1 MDREVFT
8 QWILRN
14 LLPVLV
20 NPGVTGKKLLWDRFC
35 REAITMKSEFVV
47 NCLTD
52 KEEKLIRLIRKI
64 EYGEIKII
72 VQDKQPVRV
81 EETKKSIKL

>member
-1 MDREVFT
+1 
-8 QWILRN
+8 
-14 LLPVLV
+14 
-20 NPGVTGKKLLWDRFC
+20 
-35 REAITMKSEFVV
+35 MKSEFVV

>member
-1 MDREVFT
+1 MVFCKPGVGFEELKRGGREYQRFCFCRKEAAMKSQPDGNHLT
-8 QWILRN
+8 EREEN
-14 LLPVLV
+14 LL
-20 NPGVTGKKLLWDRFC
+20 
-35 REAITMKSEFVV
+35 
-47 NCLTD
+47 
-52 KEEKLIRLIRKI
+52 RLIRKI

>member
-1 MDREVFT
+1 M
-8 QWILRN
+8 N
-14 LLPVLV
+14 
-20 NPGVTGKKLLWDRFC
+20 
-35 REAITMKSEFVV
+35 SEPDG
-47 NCLTD
+47 NHLTE
-52 KEEKLIRLIRKI
+52 KEEKLLILIRKI